1 MTFFPTYQSEI
12 VNLLKSTAIVGYIA
26 VQDLTKV
33 ADLIRARTFDAFM
46 PLIVISVL
54 YLILT
59 WLFLRLTD
67 RILTRLNPKNRKP
80 DEILRGVKP

>member
-1 MTFFPTYQSEI
+1 M
-12 VNLLKSTAIVGYIA
+12 
-26 VQDLTKV
+26 QDLTKV

-59 WLFLRLTD
+59 WLFQRITDWMLTK
-67 RILTRLNPKNRKP
+67 LNPRNRTA
-80 DEILRGVKP
+80 DEILRGVRP

>member
-1 MTFFPTYQSEI
+1 

-33 ADLIRARTFDAFM
+33 ADLIRARTFDAFL
-46 PLIVISVL
+46 PLIFISVL

-59 WLFLRLTD
+59 WLFQRITNW
-67 RILTRLNPKNRKP
+67 ILTRLSPRNRTA